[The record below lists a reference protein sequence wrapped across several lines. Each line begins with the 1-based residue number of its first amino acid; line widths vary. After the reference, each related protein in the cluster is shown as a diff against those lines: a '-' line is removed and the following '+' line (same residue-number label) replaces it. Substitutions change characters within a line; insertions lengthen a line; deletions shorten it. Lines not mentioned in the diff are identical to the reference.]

1 MCKKKK
7 TQLKAQI
14 LLYRA
19 NTNHV
24 LLGTVMLRSL
34 QNILLDKASP
44 VAELLSW
51 RTENPERTFCDCAF
65 K

>member
-7 TQLKAQI
+7 KNFKAQI

-44 VAELLSW
+44 VAELSIL
-51 RTENPERTFCDCAF
+51 ENRKSRENIL
-65 K
+65 